1 MRLIDTDAVIASCP
15 PGRLAPLLFQL
26 GRTRGAFWGHPNG
39 FAYNSAL
46 AGTIKAEVIG
56 VPKRKKDRSKTGVSA
71 PNVRGQGTTETE
83 TGAFALD
90 SARKKTKMD

>member
-1 MRLIDTDAVIASCP
+1 M
-15 PGRLAPLLFQL
+15 
-26 GRTRGAFWGHPNG
+26 
-39 FAYNSAL
+39 
-46 AGTIKAEVIG
+46 
-56 VPKRKKDRSKTGVSA
+56 PKRKKDRSKTGVSA